1 MRRLLILASLVVF
14 VDTMFFA
21 AIVPLL
27 PGLSDEF
34 GLSKTEAG
42 MLSGSYAAGTL
53 LAAIPAGILASR
65 WGPRPTTLLGLGV
78 MTVTVLVFA
87 FAESAPLLISSRFL
101 QGVAGA
107 CSWAGAL
114 SWLVAASP
122 QDRRGELIGS
132 AMAAAIVGVL
142 VGPAVGAAAD
152 VLSRAAVFSAVGAMG
167 IGLAVLTLRIPPPA
181 ATGKANLEAF
191 GAALRSAPVR
201 FGFLLILVPGMVFG
215 SIDVLVPLEMDA
227 LGASAIAIAV
237 VFLASAGL
245 EAIVAPIAGRVSDR
259 RGRFLPCAVGLAAA
273 VGTMLLI
280 QVPEVAW
287 ALGAVVIL
295 AAPLVGTAW
304 SPAMAMLS
312 DGSEAAGLD
321 LGLAFG
327 FTNLGWGI
335 GHTLGGVV
343 GSAVADA
350 GGNDLAYTG
359 LAAICALALAALMAR
374 RRAVESALSLSS
386 PSNAAAGPAEALA
399 MRTPS

>member
-53 LAAIPAGILASR
+53 LAAIPGGILASR
-65 WGPRPTTLLGLGV
+65 VGPRRTTLVGLGG

-87 FAESAPLLISSRFL
+87 FADSAGLLIASRFL

-122 QDRRGELIGS
+122 RERRGELIGS

-152 VLSRAAVFSAVGAMG
+152 VLGRELVFSAVGALG
-167 IGLAVLTLRIPPPA
+167 IGLAFLTLRIPPPP
-181 ATGKANLEAF
+181 ATGQANLRAL
-191 GAALRSAPVR
+191 GAAARSDPVR
-201 FGFLLILVPGMVFG
+201 FGFLLILVPGMIFG
-215 SIDVLVPLEMDA
+215 AIDVLVPLEMDA
-227 LGASAIAIAV
+227 LGAGALAIAAVFLGSAALEAV
-237 VFLASAGL
+237 V
-245 EAIVAPIAGRVSDR
+245 APFAGRVSDR
-259 RGRFLPCAVGLAAA
+259 RGRFLPCALGLVAAI
-273 VGTMLLI
+273 GTMLLI
-280 QVPEVAW
+280 QVPEAAL

-295 AAPLVGTAW
+295 AAPLIGTLW

-327 FTNLGWGI
+327 FTNLGWGL
-335 GHTLGGVV
+335 GHTLGAVV
-343 GSAVADA
+343 GPAVADV

-359 LAAICALALAALMAR
+359 LAALCALALAALLAR
-374 RRAVESALSLSS
+374 RSAVEA
-386 PSNAAAGPAEALA
+386 ALA
-399 MRTPS
+399 VTAVE

>member
-42 MLSGSYAAGTL
+42 LLSGSYAAGTL
-53 LAAIPAGILASR
+53 VAAIPGGLLASR
-65 WGPRPTTLLGLGV
+65 VGPRPTTLVGLAA

-87 FAESAPLLISSRFL
+87 LADSSELLIGSRFL
-101 QGVAGA
+101 QGAAGA

-122 QDRRGELIGS
+122 RERRGELIGS

-152 VLSRAAVFSAVGAMG
+152 VLSREAVFSLVAALGMA
-167 IGLAVLTLRIPPPA
+167 LAVLTLRIPPPP
-181 ATGKANLEAF
+181 ATGQATLAAL
-191 GAALRSAPVR
+191 GAAARSAPVR
-201 FGFLLILVPGMVFG
+201 FGFLLILVPGMIFG
-215 SIDVLVPLEMDA
+215 AVDVLVPLEMDA
-227 LGASAIAIAV
+227 LGASAIAIAA
-237 VFLASAGL
+237 VFLSSAAL
-245 EAIVAPIAGRVSDR
+245 EAVVAPLAGRVSDR
-259 RGRFLPCAVGLAAA
+259 RGRFLPCVLGLVAA
-273 VGTMLLI
+273 VATMFLI

-287 ALGAVVIL
+287 TLGAVVIL
-295 AAPLVGTAW
+295 AVPVIGTLW

-312 DGSEAAGLD
+312 DGSEAAGLS

-327 FTNLGWGI
+327 FTNLGWGL
-335 GHTLGGVV
+335 GHAIGGV
-343 GSAVADA
+343 GGPALADA
-350 GGNDLAYTG
+350 GGNDLAYLSLAG
-359 LAAICALALAALMAR
+359 LSALALAALLAR
-374 RRAVESALSLSS
+374 RQAVESAL
-386 PSNAAAGPAEALA
+386 ALEG
-399 MRTPS
+399 

>member
-53 LAAIPAGILASR
+53 IAAIPGGLLASR
-65 WGPRPTTLLGLGV
+65 VGPRRTTLVGLGG
-78 MTVTVLVFA
+78 MTVTILVFA
-87 FAESAPLLISSRFL
+87 FAESGPLLISSRFL

-122 QDRRGELIGS
+122 RERRGELIGS

-142 VGPAVGAAAD
+142 VGPAIGAFAD
-152 VLSRAAVFSAVGAMG
+152 VLSREAVFSAVAALGV
-167 IGLAVLTLRIPPPA
+167 GLAALTLRIPPPP
-181 ATGKANLEAF
+181 ATGKANLEAL
-191 GAALRSAPVR
+191 GAAVRSTTVR
-201 FGFLLILVPGMVFG
+201 FGFLLILVPGMIFG
-215 SIDVLVPLEMDA
+215 SIDVLVPLELDA
-227 LGASAIAIAV
+227 LGAGAIAIAA
-237 VFLASAGL
+237 VFLGSAAL
-245 EAIVAPIAGRVSDR
+245 EAVVAPFAGRVSDR
-259 RGRFLPCAVGLAAA
+259 RGRFLPCAIGLVAA
-273 VGTMLLI
+273 VGVMLLI

-295 AAPLVGTAW
+295 AAPLIGTLW

-327 FTNLGWGI
+327 FTNLGWGL
-335 GHTLGGVV
+335 GHTLG
-343 GSAVADA
+343 AVAGPAIADS
-350 GGNDLAYTG
+350 GGNDLAYTC
-359 LAAICALALAALMAR
+359 LAVLSALALAAFLAR
-374 RRAVESALSLSS
+374 RSAVEA
-386 PSNAAAGPAEALA
+386 ALA
-399 MRTPS
+399 V

>member
-53 LAAIPAGILASR
+53 IAAIPGGLLASR
-65 WGPRPTTLLGLGV
+65 VGPRRTTLVGLGG
-78 MTVTVLVFA
+78 MTVTILVFA
-87 FAESAPLLISSRFL
+87 FAGSAPLLVASRFL

-122 QDRRGELIGS
+122 RERRGELIGS

-142 VGPAVGAAAD
+142 VGPAVGALAD
-152 VLSRAAVFSAVGAMG
+152 VLSREAVFSAVAGLG
-167 IGLAVLTLRIPPPA
+167 IGLALLTLRIPPPP
-181 ATGKANLEAF
+181 ATGKANLEAL
-191 GAALRSAPVR
+191 GAAVRSTTVR
-201 FGFLLILVPGMVFG
+201 FGFLLILVPGMIFG

-227 LGASAIAIAV
+227 LGAGAIAIAA
-237 VFLASAGL
+237 VFLASAAL
-245 EAIVAPIAGRVSDR
+245 EAVVAPFAGRVSDR
-259 RGRFLPCAVGLAAA
+259 RGRFLPCAIGLVAA
-273 VGTMLLI
+273 VGVMLLI

-295 AAPLVGTAW
+295 AAPLIGTLW

-327 FTNLGWGI
+327 FTNLGWGM
-335 GHTLGGVV
+335 GHTLGAVIGP
-343 GSAVADA
+343 AVADS
-350 GGNDLAYTG
+350 GGNDLAYMCLAALSAVALVALVARRRSVEAALG
-359 LAAICALALAALMAR
+359 LAA
-374 RRAVESALSLSS
+374 
-386 PSNAAAGPAEALA
+386 AAAVASVAE
-399 MRTPS
+399 

>member
-34 GLSKTEAG
+34 GLSKTAAG

-53 LAAIPAGILASR
+53 LAAIPAGLLASR
-65 WGPRPTTLLGLGV
+65 IGPRQTTLVGLGV

-87 FAESAPLLISSRFL
+87 FADSPEILIASRFI

-122 QDRRGELIGS
+122 QERRGELIGS

-142 VGPAVGAAAD
+142 IGPVVGAAAD
-152 VLSRAAVFSAVGAMG
+152 VVGRAAVFSLVAAL
-167 IGLAVLTLRIPPPA
+167 GLALAALTLRIPPPP
-181 ATGKANLEAF
+181 ATGRANLEALA
-191 GAALRSAPVR
+191 AALRSTPVR

-215 SIDVLVPLEMDA
+215 AVDVLVPLEMDQ
-227 LGASAIAIAV
+227 LGAGAVAIAA

-245 EAIVAPIAGRVSDR
+245 EAIVAPFAGRVSDR
-259 RGRFLPCAVGLAAA
+259 RGRFLPCAAGLAAA
-273 VGTMLLI
+273 VVTMALI
-280 QVPEVAW
+280 QLPEVAW

-295 AAPLVGTAW
+295 AAPLIGTIW

-312 DGSEAAGLD
+312 DGSEAAGLS

-327 FTNLGWGI
+327 FTNLGWGL

-343 GSAVADA
+343 APAVADA
-350 GGNDLAYTG
+350 RGNEAAYTG
-359 LAAICALALAALMAR
+359 LAVLCAIALVALISQ
-374 RRAVESALSLSS
+374 RRAVEA
-386 PSNAAAGPAEALA
+386 ALA
-399 MRTPS
+399 HGKPRVVSVPAGGPQATLGK

>member
-34 GLSKTEAG
+34 GLTKTEAG

-53 LAAIPAGILASR
+53 LAAIPGGILASR
-65 WGPRPTTLLGLGV
+65 AGPRRTTLVGLGV
-78 MTVTVLVFA
+78 MTATVLVFA
-87 FAESAPLLISSRFL
+87 FAESAWLLIASRFL

-122 QDRRGELIGS
+122 RERRGELIGS

-142 VGPAVGAAAD
+142 VGPAIGAAAD
-152 VLSRAAVFSAVGAMG
+152 VLSRAAVFSAVGALG
-167 IGLAVLTLRIPPPA
+167 LGLAALTLRIPPPP
-181 ATGKANLEAF
+181 ATGRANLEAL
-191 GAALRSAPVR
+191 GASVRLASVR
-201 FGFLLILVPGMVFG
+201 FGFLLILVPGMIFG
-215 SIDVLVPLEMDA
+215 AIDVLVPLEMDA
-227 LGASAIAIAV
+227 LGAGALAIAA
-237 VFLASAGL
+237 VFLSSAAL
-245 EAIVAPIAGRVSDR
+245 EAIVAPFAGRVSDR
-259 RGRFLPCAVGLAAA
+259 RGRFLPCALGLVAA

-280 QVPEVAW
+280 QLPESAW

-295 AAPLVGTAW
+295 AAPLIGTLW

-312 DGSEAAGLD
+312 DGSEAAGLN

-327 FTNLGWGI
+327 FTNLGWGL
-335 GHTLGGVV
+335 GHTVGAVLGP
-343 GSAVADA
+343 AVADA

-359 LAAICALALAALMAR
+359 LAVLSSLALVAFLARRSAVEAALA
-374 RRAVESALSLSS
+374 V
-386 PSNAAAGPAEALA
+386 
-399 MRTPS
+399 